1 MKAWVMQQAH
11 SRRVSA
17 LTIRKTRSWVEA
29 KQSNDD
35 VACLE
40 AKNHRKQ
47 TVAYSSVA
55 VCFASCLI
63 GSAYSSPLL
72 NVTFSGDNGQF
83 SSYYSSIVNDLSYA
97 AADWEKLFVSGN
109 ASTLNVNV
117 VFDNSPTAN
126 SSSLFVTPLY
136 NTGPMWVYQ
145 QGAVDAV
152 LNGAHNPWGP
162 YDAAIHIGTS
172 YLTNELWFDPNPA
185 NIDSVPVNKTDADSV
200 FIHEFG
206 HIFGFQGYRDQST
219 GTLWWPNAESI
230 FDTWVT
236 LLNNAP
242 YFTGPGAESVYGGA
256 VPLTVGNIYH
266 VGNPSGP
273 GADLEV
279 YPGDL
284 MNGNV
289 FYRGTKYEISPLD
302 AAIFADLGLTTNFA
316 DVALATNFADVPLAP
331 QIPEP
336 GTIGIF
342 GTALIGFWLACRWRR
357 PSSQSSKP
365 SVAI

>member
-1 MKAWVMQQAH
+1 MRQAH
-11 SRRVSA
+11 LRRVSA
-17 LTIRKTRSWVEA
+17 LAVIKTSSGLEA
-29 KQSNDD
+29 KQRDNG
-35 VACLE
+35 VACPE
-40 AKNHRKQ
+40 AKNHRK
-47 TVAYSSVA
+47 TLSLTL
-55 VCFASCLI
+55 SCGLFCSCI
-63 GSAYSSPLL
+63 TGSAYSSPLL
-72 NVTFSGDNGQF
+72 NVTFSGDNGQL
-83 SSYYSSIVNDLSYA
+83 SSYYGSLVNDLSYA

-117 VFDNSPTAN
+117 VFDDSPTAN

-136 NTGPMWVYQ
+136 NTGSMWVYQ

-219 GTLWWPNAESI
+219 GTLWWPNAESV

-242 YFTGPGAESVYGGA
+242 YFTGPDAESVYGGA

-289 FYRGTKYEISPLD
+289 FYRGTTYGISALD

-316 DVALATNFADVPLAP
+316 DVALASNFADVPLAP

-342 GTALIGFWLACRWRR
+342 GTALVGFWLARRWRR
-357 PSSQSSKP
+357 PSSQTSKP
-365 SVAI
+365 SAAI

>member
-1 MKAWVMQQAH
+1 MQQAH

-17 LTIRKTRSWVEA
+17 LSMRKTSSGMEA
-29 KQSNDD
+29 KQSNDGL
-35 VACLE
+35 ACPE
-40 AKNHRKQ
+40 AKSHRKKLSL
-47 TVAYSSVA
+47 TVTCGLFCY
-55 VCFASCLI
+55 CLI
-63 GSAYSSPLL
+63 GSAQSSPLL
-72 NVTFSGDNGQF
+72 DVTFSGDNGQF
-83 SSYYSSIVNDLSYA
+83 SSYYSSLVNDLNYA

-109 ASTLNVNV
+109 SSTLNVNV

-136 NTGPMWVYQ
+136 STGPVWVYQ

-152 LNGAHNPWGP
+152 LNGVHNPWGL

-185 NIDSVPVNKTDADSV
+185 NMDPVPVNKTDAESV
-200 FIHEFG
+200 FTHEFG
-206 HIFGFQGYRDQST
+206 HIFGFEGYRDPLT
-219 GTLWWPNAESI
+219 GGLSFNAESI

-236 LLNNAP
+236 LFDNAP
-242 YFTGPGAESVYGGA
+242 YFTGPSAESVYGGA

-289 FYRGTKYEISPLD
+289 FYRGTKYDISPLD
-302 AAIFADLGLTTNFA
+302 AAIFADLGLTTNVA
-316 DVALATNFADVPLAP
+316 DGSLATNFADVPPAS

-336 GTIGIF
+336 GTIGIL
-342 GTALIGFWLACRWRR
+342 GAALIGFWFAGRWRS
-357 PSSQSSKP
+357 PSNQAP
-365 SVAI
+365 IHLAEYNH